1 MADSTEPN
9 DSNEATTTDTTN
21 TDTTTKKRRI
31 VVSKEANMIVNAGSD
46 NEVHKVVSRNRV
58 AMFKAIKEL
67 EDTDTVTI
75 IEVEDEALSDQPN
88 EGEERKTLTIVD
100 NKVKEEA
107 LKTVGAQ
114 VLPEGAAVAELFKLL
129 DILSITSTLNVA
141 GFALVF
147 NEDTVG
153 HFAFENPNSTIED
166 KTVEA
171 CINTLNNLADEYTK
185 EAKSKRPL
193 LNVGNNRIIVP

>member
-1 MADSTEPN
+1 MT
-9 DSNEATTTDTTN
+9 DSNDTNEVPNEAAATD
-21 TDTTTKKRRI
+21 KRRRI
-31 VVSKEANMIVNAGSD
+31 VVSKEAKMIVNAGSD
-46 NEVHKVVSRNRV
+46 SEVAKTVSRNRV
-58 AMFKAIKEL
+58 AMFNAIKEL
-67 EDTDTVTI
+67 EDADSVTI
-75 IEVEDEALSDQPN
+75 IEVEDEALSDPPN

-114 VLPEGAAVAELFKLL
+114 ILPEGAAVAELFKLL

-153 HFAFENPNSTIED
+153 HFAFENPNNTIED

-193 LNVGNNRIIVP
+193 LNVSNNRIIMP